1 MPPRRYHRDPAAL
14 ESLCE
19 LCGPLRPLRSR
30 AFDRKDCKEIRKGRK
45 EHLTMKTFDCAAI
58 LFDLDGVLVDSTRSV
73 TRQWSRWAEENNI
86 DPQEVVEIAH
96 GVRTIEI
103 VRKLAPHLDAASE
116 VIRIEK
122 READDQEGVAVMPG
136 AAALL
141 KAIPEGRWCVVT
153 SGTRYLATAR
163 LKLAN
168 LPTPQ
173 VLVSADDVS
182 KGKPDPE
189 PYLMGAKLLGMN
201 PAECLVI
208 EDAPAGIRAAHAGGM
223 KAVGITSTYREAELQ
238 EADAVVHRL
247 AQIKVKATAR
257 PGPLQVSVE

>member
-1 MPPRRYHRDPAAL
+1 
-14 ESLCE
+14 
-19 LCGPLRPLRSR
+19 
-30 AFDRKDCKEIRKGRK
+30 
-45 EHLTMKTFDCAAI
+45 MKTFDCAAI
-58 LFDLDGVLVDSTRSV
+58 LFDLDGVLVDSTGSV
-73 TRQWSRWAEENNI
+73 TRQWRRWAEEQDL
-86 DPQEVVEIAH
+86 DPDKVVETAH

-103 VRKLAPHLDAASE
+103 VRRLAPHLDAEAE
-116 VIRIEK
+116 TLRLEK
-122 READDQEGVAVMPG
+122 READDHEGVSVMLG
-136 AAALL
+136 AAELL

-163 LKLAN
+163 LMLAN
-168 LPTPQ
+168 LPTPN

-223 KAVGITSTYREAELQ
+223 KAVGLTSTYPAPDLQ
-238 EADAVVHRL
+238 EADVVVQSL
-247 AQIKVKATAR
+247 AQIKVKSR
-257 PGPLQVSVE
+257 GVP

>member
-1 MPPRRYHRDPAAL
+1 
-14 ESLCE
+14 
-19 LCGPLRPLRSR
+19 
-30 AFDRKDCKEIRKGRK
+30 
-45 EHLTMKTFDCAAI
+45 MKTFDCAAI

-73 TRQWSRWAEENNI
+73 TRQWRRWAEENNI
-86 DPQEVVEIAH
+86 DPQRVVEIAH

-103 VRKLAPHLDAASE
+103 VRKLAPHLDAATE
-116 VIRIEK
+116 VVRLEK
-122 READDQEGVAVMPG
+122 REANDQEGVAVMPG
-136 AAALL
+136 AAELL

-173 VLVSADDVS
+173 VLVSANDVS

-189 PYLMGAKLLGMN
+189 PYLMGANRLGIN

-223 KAVGITSTYREAELQ
+223 KAIGITSTYPASELK
-238 EADAVVHRL
+238 EADAVVQNL
-247 AQIKVKATAR
+247 AQIKVKNT
-257 PGPLQVSVE
+257 GSWEGLSVSVE